1 LPTLIT
7 PSARVYD
14 VTSGAELAASAL
26 ATLQFN
32 SFTTVV
38 GLTSSPDQS
47 LLATQDGVTA
57 RLVRSALAG
66 GSLVIQPNPV
76 IVSTTQ
82 GRPGESCFS
91 ASGDRIYTASGAP
104 YDFPATSVAT
114 SQVIQT
120 LAGTNYPDSMQCVW
134 NGLVIGGV
142 DGYYAPDDI
151 FIYAG
156 PTGVSLGQV
165 SSNGSTTAARDL
177 LNRGMAVS
185 ADGTRLMSAWGSS
198 PGNTS
203 SVGVYFQTLPAP
215 PP

>member
-1 LPTLIT
+1 L
-7 PSARVYD
+7 
-14 VTSGAELAASAL
+14 TSGAELAASAL
-26 ATLQFN
+26 ATVQFN
-32 SFTTVV
+32 AFTSVL

-47 LLATQDGVTA
+47 LVATQDGITA
-57 RLVRSALAG
+57 GLVRSALAG
-66 GSLVIQPNPV
+66 GSLVIRPNPV
-76 IVSTTQ
+76 IVSTAQ
-82 GRPGESCFS
+82 GRQGEACFS

-120 LAGTNYPDSMQCVW
+120 LAGTNYPNSMQCVW

-151 FIYAG
+151 FIYDG

-165 SSNGSTTAARDL
+165 SSNGSTTAYRDL
-177 LNRGMAVS
+177 LDRGMAVS
-185 ADGTRLMSAWGSS
+185 ADGTRMMSAWVGS
-198 PGNTS
+198 PGSASTL
-203 SVGVYFQTLPAP
+203 GVYFQTLPAP